1 MPVLGTTNILGEI
14 TGSTAGS
21 GSGEVLETFEDTID
35 ASGVTTIT
43 ITNGTSKE
51 VVSVVQTDTFSG
63 ITSTLYAKI
72 NSATELEVGAESG
85 ELAAGLAFRVTLRTV

>member
-1 MPVLGTTNILGEI
+1 MPLLGTTNTLGEI
-14 TGSTAGS
+14 TGSSAGS
-21 GSGEVLETFEDTID
+21 GGEVLESFEDTIG
-35 ASGVTTIT
+35 ASGSTLIT
-43 ITNGTSKE
+43 ITSGTTKE

-85 ELAAGLAFRVTLRTV
+85 ELASGLAFRVTLRTI